1 MKTHFLLR
9 LALCCL
15 ALATA
20 TAIAQ
25 AKKAPKTTLP
35 TEQHKRL
42 DALAGVWE
50 VAVKFKIGPDKF
62 QTGTATCTA
71 KWILDGKF
79 LQQEY
84 KSTLNGRPFSVL
96 QMLGYDTPK
105 QQFIEVYFNSLE
117 TAPMHNVGT
126 LSDDGKAITHLG
138 EHLDMATQKLVK
150 LRTVYTFTDKDHF
163 LLEWFQTGADGQEER
178 VVTLT
183 HTRRKR

>member
-9 LALCCL
+9 LALFGL
-15 ALATA
+15 ALAAT

-25 AKKAPKTTLP
+25 AKKVPKLTLP

-42 DALAGVWE
+42 DALAGVWD
-50 VAVKFKIGPDKF
+50 VAVKFKVGPDKF
-62 QTGTATCTA
+62 QNGTATCTA

-84 KSTLNGRPFSVL
+84 KSTVNGRPFTVL
-96 QMLGYDTPK
+96 QMLGYDTTN

-126 LSDDGKAITHLG
+126 LSDDGKVITHLG

-163 LLEWFQTGADGQEER
+163 LLEWFQTGADGKEDK

-183 HTRRKR
+183 HIRRKR